1 MLLCLYAFFSMFYFA
16 ILERH
21 LSLLCSPNTFPP
33 INTLLLKNLV
43 KQKIEVAIFTILKR
57 PYPWP
62 SEDFSSKFVIPFWA
76 HFLQFST
83 SFWNMTLRANSFNIS
98 VIRHNRFSCLFLI
111 SPFFSVPNLM
121 WSLTFDY
128 RKFLRKFSVDWL

>member
-1 MLLCLYAFFSMFYFA
+1 MLWTKKMQLSLRLECFYAFMRFFSIFYFA

-62 SEDFSSKFVIPFWA
+62 SEDFSSKFVI

-83 SFWNMTLRANSFNIS
+83 SF
-98 VIRHNRFSCLFLI
+98 
-111 SPFFSVPNLM
+111 
-121 WSLTFDY
+121 
-128 RKFLRKFSVDWL
+128 